1 MQVAQHLSRP
11 PGDGIAAAK
20 RPFRA
25 RGLLVLTLLAALT
38 GLMVAVGGYDLG
50 VLATAEE
57 RGKAVARV
65 SGFLASFAAPNVSVE
80 FLAYVGP
87 LALTSLAMA
96 MLGTA
101 LAVVFGF
108 ALSLVA
114 SRTVFVGDARGTNRV
129 LRIAICEFARVV
141 QDVLRG
147 VPDLLWAV
155 FLIPLLGFG
164 AQAGV
169 FALALNVAGILA
181 RVYSE
186 TYDAVTPRQLAAIR
200 SVGAGRLQTFFYGVL
215 PRVRTPL
222 LSFTLLRWE
231 CSVRNAAVIGA
242 VGAGGLGDEIR
253 VRTDYGEYDK
263 VLTCL
268 ALMLILTV
276 GSDLLSQF
284 VRGRMERDG
293 EAANQ
298 GSLARARRRL
308 LGLGVGLGVA
318 IALSALWLQRDLSQL
333 GGTGGQT
340 WSEKFAFVGEFFGPF
355 LLPNLA
361 WLPHALAACVLP
373 LSMAFLATLAAVAVS
388 ALLSYWGSLLMVR
401 SASRRAGARAAS
413 TSRTLRLSRAWLAR
427 GIAVVLRGV
436 PEVFWAYLL
445 VSFFLPGPIAGVVA
459 LMFHTIGILTRLFI
473 ENVDGVPER
482 TLASV
487 HATVGS
493 PAKTFVYGAVPA
505 VAPHWLANAFFQLE
519 SNVRTAIVL
528 GAVGVGGLGHFFQ
541 LNFAFFKYREASTY
555 LIVIVALSLLLDRLS
570 RWLGLAH
577 TRMSG

>member
-1 MQVAQHLSRP
+1 MTVFIGQH
-11 PGDGIAAAK
+11 AAPA
-20 RPFRA
+20 RA
-25 RGLLVLTLLAALT
+25 RGLFALAVLVALT
-38 GLMVAVGGYDLG
+38 VLAWAVGGYDLSA
-50 VLATAEE
+50 LSTAQE
-57 RGKAVARV
+57 RAKAVARV
-65 SGFLASFAAPNVSVE
+65 GGFLRSFGAPNLSAE
-80 FLAYVGP
+80 FVAYVVP

-101 LAVVFGF
+101 LAVAF
-108 ALSLVA
+108 AFVLSLVA
-114 SRTVFVGDARGTNRV
+114 SRAVFVGDARGWARRIRV
-129 LRIAICEFARVV
+129 VCSEGARLV

-147 VPDLLWAV
+147 VPDFLWAV

-164 AQAGV
+164 AQTGV
-169 FALALNVAGILA
+169 CALALNVAGILA

-186 TYDAVTPRQLAAIR
+186 SYDAVSPRQLAAIR
-200 SVGAGRLQTFFYGVL
+200 SVGAGRLQTLFYGVL

-263 VLTCL
+263 VLTCMV
-268 ALMLILTV
+268 LMLLLTI

-284 VRGRMERDG
+284 VRGRLERDG
-293 EAANQ
+293 ESAGV
-298 GSLARARRRL
+298 GSLATARRRL
-308 LGLGVGLGVA
+308 LGTAAVTG
-318 IALSALWLQRDLSQL
+318 IALVLSTLWLWRDLAQL

-340 WSEKFAFVGEFFGPF
+340 WGEKFAFVGEFFGPF
-355 LLPNLA
+355 LTPDLT
-361 WLPHALAACVLP
+361 WLGHALAACVLP
-373 LSMAFLATLAAVAVS
+373 LSMAFLATLAAVLVS
-388 ALLSYWGSLLMVR
+388 ALLSYWGSLRMVHV
-401 SASRRAGARAAS
+401 AARRANRRGGASARLLLGVRAWTARAV
-413 TSRTLRLSRAWLAR
+413 
-427 GIAVVLRGV
+427 AVVLRGV

-459 LMFHTIGILTRLFI
+459 LTFHTIGILVRLFI
-473 ENVDGVPER
+473 ENVDGVPEPA
-482 TLASV
+482 LARV
-487 HATVGS
+487 QATVGS

-555 LIVIVALSLLLDRLS
+555 LIVIVVLSLVLDRLS
-570 RWLGLAH
+570 RVLGWARAWL
-577 TRMSG
+577 SG